1 MSSLSSSAAR
11 LAPPL
16 SSSVHTTAQIVV
28 HAFPW
33 CVAIARNFRHD
44 QFGRGGVRARRAGAK
59 KAPRA
64 AEKYSSFMANK
75 VCRH

>member
-33 CVAIARNFRHD
+33 CVAIARNFRYD
-44 QFGRGGVRARRAGAK
+44 QFERGGVRARRAGAK
-59 KAPRA
+59 KASRA
-64 AEKYSSFMANK
+64 AEKYSSFVANK